1 MKKLLISII
10 IFTLTFSISFADVL
24 GTNEKH
30 NSILD
35 HMKGRNIIGLN
46 FMPAIGTLALNLGL
60 DYIISDNINNE
71 VGKYSDKS
79 AHTKFS
85 GFGILFNYDFTI
97 SRYISLGIESGFA
110 KSSFDFNIEG
120 DAGNLYL
127 DYNTISYALG
137 IKFFPKGKAPWGF
150 YLYPKFGGTIL
161 NFKATSES
169 DVNELVD
176 NPTDLLPNEILDK
189 TFNSHGIYLS
199 LEVGWRIQ
207 LFPKIGKDWPVQ
219 VGIDIALFDIGY
231 YLTSWG
237 ASDIINSFGGAGTIP
252 SQYEYIS
259 RIRLLPMPRLGFSIL
274 F

>member
-1 MKKLLISII
+1 MRKLLISII
-10 IFTLTFSISFADVL
+10 IFTLTFNIAFSEE
-24 GTNEKH
+24 TNTNKKS
-30 NSILD
+30 NTFLD
-35 HMKGRNIIGLN
+35 YMKKRNLIGFN
-46 FMPAIGTLALNLGL
+46 FMPAIGTLAINLGL

-79 AHTKFS
+79 AHTKFA
-85 GFGILFNYDFTI
+85 GFGMLFNYDFI
-97 SRYISLGIESGFA
+97 VLPYMSLSLEGGFA

-127 DYNTISYALG
+127 DYNTISYVLG
-137 IKFFPKGKAPWGF
+137 IKFFPRGKAPWGF

-161 NFKATSES
+161 NFKVTGES

-176 NPTDLLPNEILDK
+176 NPTDLLPNEVMNKDLK
-189 TFNSHGIYLS
+189 SHGMYLA
-199 LEVGWRIQ
+199 LEMGWRIQ

-219 VGIDIALFDIGY
+219 IGIDIALLDIGY

-237 ASDIINSFGGAGTIP
+237 ASDIINAFGGAGTIP
-252 SQYEYIS
+252 SKYEYLS